1 MGIFQESPYE
11 VTYMIRF
18 HGKSLSD
25 GKQSDAEKMIEVFLP
40 RSLAML
46 SEVARKQH
54 VKVNFDIVKVEK
66 QEGTED
72 ATNKIAE

>member
-1 MGIFQESPYE
+1 MGIIQEGTYE

-18 HGKSLSD
+18 HGKSMTD
-25 GKQSDAEKMIEVFLP
+25 GDQSDAEKMIEVFLP

-46 SEVARKQH
+46 SEVARKQN

-66 QEGTED
+66 NEGTED
-72 ATNKIAE
+72 ANVEDSK